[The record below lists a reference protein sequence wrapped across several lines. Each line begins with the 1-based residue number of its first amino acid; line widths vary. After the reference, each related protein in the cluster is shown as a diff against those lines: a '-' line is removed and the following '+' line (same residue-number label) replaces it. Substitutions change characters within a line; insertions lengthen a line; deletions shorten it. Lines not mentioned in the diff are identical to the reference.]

1 MERNT
6 VVEKLKNLIDNKDAK
21 ELEETIYS
29 YCKEYSEI
37 NDTPYLFD
45 SIYDT
50 KATEIIDYIKNSK
63 YLQNAI
69 KNGKIKVK
77 DIPSMKP
84 DELNPEK
91 YESIVK
97 KKEMEEYKKNNIASS
112 DAFTC
117 SKCKKA
123 KCKVSQQQTRAGDEP
138 PTTIVTCLECGHTF
152 RFN

>member
-1 MERNT
+1 ME
-6 VVEKLKNLIDNKDAK
+6 KNNIINRLTKYISNKDAK
-21 ELEETIYS
+21 ELEEHIYNF
-29 YCKEYSEI
+29 CKEYSEI
-37 NDTPYLFD
+37 NDTPYLFE
-45 SIYDT
+45 SIYEN
-50 KATEIIDYIKNSK
+50 KVNEIIDYISKSK
-63 YLQNAI
+63 YLQEAI

-91 YESIVK
+91 YETIIK
-97 KKEMEEYKKNNIASS
+97 KKELEEYKKNNIASS

-117 SKCKKA
+117 SKCKKS